1 MKKIGKIIGLLGY
14 LFVIS
19 LAATA
24 QTNTRTYAISADD
37 SNVWVFVGK
46 AGFFSVLGHDHEI
59 GIKSFIKSF
68 SGRIDVPQL
77 GASGGSLEIDIET
90 KSFVVLDKEAS
101 EKDRAKI
108 FNAMHN
114 DVLESEKFQK
124 ITFRS
129 VSVSDLKPTGEG
141 SYSLTLNGDLTLHGV
156 TKRIAIPAT
165 VTITPEQLRAV
176 GKYTLKQT
184 DYGIKV
190 YSAGAGTVKVKNE
203 VVVNFN
209 IVAKAL

>member
-1 MKKIGKIIGLLGY
+1 MRTIRQIILLFGY
-14 LFVIS
+14 LSVIS
-19 LAATA
+19 LAANA
-24 QTNTRTYAISADD
+24 QANTRTYTISAGE
-37 SNVWVFVGK
+37 SNLWVFVGK
-46 AGFFSVLGHDHEI
+46 AGLFSAFGHDHEI
-59 GIKSFIKSF
+59 GIKSF
-68 SGRIDVPQL
+68 SGRIDVPQV
-77 GASGGSLEIDIET
+77 GASGGSLGIEIET

-108 FNAMHN
+108 FDAMHKE
-114 DVLESEKFQK
+114 VIESEKFQK

-141 SYSLTLNGDLTLHGV
+141 SYSLVLNGDLTLHGV
-156 TKRIAIPAT
+156 TKRIALPAT

-184 DYGIKV
+184 DYGIRV
-190 YSAGAGTVKVKNE
+190 YSAGGGTVKVKNE

>member
-14 LFVIS
+14 LLVIS
-19 LAATA
+19 LAASA

-37 SNVWVFVGK
+37 SNVWIFVGK
-46 AGFFSVLGHDHEI
+46 AGFFSALGHDHEI
-59 GIKSFIKSF
+59 GIKSF

-77 GASGGSLEIDIET
+77 GASGGSLDLDIEA

-108 FNAMHN
+108 FKAMHD

-124 ITFRS
+124 IAFRS

-156 TKRIAIPAT
+156 TKRIALPAT

-209 IVAKAL
+209 IVAKASE

>member
-1 MKKIGKIIGLLGY
+1 MRTIGQIII
-14 LFVIS
+14 LFGFLSVMS
-19 LAATA
+19 LAASA
-24 QTNTRTYAISADD
+24 QAKTHTYTISADE

-46 AGFFSVLGHDHEI
+46 AGLFSALGHDHEI
-59 GIKSFIKSF
+59 GIKSF
-68 SGRIDVPQL
+68 SGRIDVPQI
-77 GASGGSLEIDIET
+77 GARDGSLAIEIET

-108 FNAMHN
+108 FSAMHD
-114 DVLESEKFQK
+114 DVLESEKFPK

-129 VSVSDLKPTGEG
+129 VSVSDLKPAGEG
-141 SYSLTLNGDLTLHGV
+141 SYSLTLSGDLTLHGV
-156 TKRIAIPAT
+156 TKRIALPAT

-190 YSAGAGTVKVKNE
+190 YSAGGGTVKVKNE
-203 VVVNFN
+203 VVINFN

>member
-1 MKKIGKIIGLLGY
+1 MRAIGQIIFLCGCLS
-14 LFVIS
+14 VMS
-19 LAATA
+19 LAANA
-24 QTNTRTYAISADD
+24 QANARTYSISADE

-46 AGFFSVLGHDHEI
+46 AGLFSALGHDHEI
-59 GIKSFIKSF
+59 GIKSF
-68 SGRIDVPQL
+68 SGSIDVPQL
-77 GASGGSLEIDIET
+77 GASGGSLELDIET

-101 EKDRAKI
+101 EKDRTKI
-108 FNAMHN
+108 FTAMHN
-114 DVLESEKFQK
+114 DVLESEKYQK

-156 TKRIAIPAT
+156 TKRIALPAT

-203 VVVNFN
+203 VVVNFS
-209 IVAKAL
+209 IVAKAF

>member
-1 MKKIGKIIGLLGY
+1 MRAIGQIIFLCGCLS
-14 LFVIS
+14 VIS
-19 LAATA
+19 LAANA
-24 QTNTRTYAISADD
+24 QANARTYRISADE

-46 AGFFSVLGHDHEI
+46 AGLFSALGHDHEI
-59 GIKSFIKSF
+59 GIKSF
-68 SGRIDVPQL
+68 SGSIDVPQL
-77 GASGGSLEIDIET
+77 GASSGSLELDIET

-101 EKDRAKI
+101 EKDRTKI
-108 FNAMHN
+108 FTAMHN

-156 TKRIAIPAT
+156 TKRIALPAT

-209 IVAKAL
+209 IVAKAS

>member
-1 MKKIGKIIGLLGY
+1 MRAIGQIIFLFGCLL
-14 LFVIS
+14 VIS
-19 LAATA
+19 PAASA
-24 QTNTRTYAISADD
+24 QAKTRTYTISADE

-46 AGFFSVLGHDHEI
+46 AGLFSALGHDHEI
-59 GIKSFIKSF
+59 GIKSF
-68 SGRIDVPQL
+68 SGRVDVPQL
-77 GASGGSLEIDIET
+77 GAGGGSLELDIET

-101 EKDRAKI
+101 EKDRTKI

-124 ITFRS
+124 ITFKS

-141 SYSLTLNGDLTLHGV
+141 GYSLILNGDLTLHGV
-156 TKRIAIPAT
+156 TKRIALPAT

-190 YSAGAGTVKVKNE
+190 YSAGGGTVKVKNE

-209 IVAKAL
+209 IVAKASE